1 MTLEARLIALVQ
13 AIGTD
18 VKALFTRS
26 PAAGGTTGQ
35 VWTKNS
41 NADHDASW
49 QTPAAG
55 GGGASAE
62 AIVAL
67 NSLGGF

>member
-1 MTLEARLIALVQ
+1 MSLQTQVAAGLARVVSAVVALS
-13 AIGTD
+13 AR
-18 VKALFTRS
+18 A

-55 GGGASAE
+55 GGGVSAE

>member
-1 MTLEARLIALVQ
+1 MSLETRISAFVQ
-13 AIGTD
+13 AVGQD
-18 VKALFTRS
+18 VKALFTRA

-35 VWTKNS
+35 VWMKNS

-49 QTPAAG
+49 QTPPAG
-55 GGGASAE
+55 GGGASPE